1 MKNIM
6 PNFFKL
12 IAIPVVFFFITVI
25 ISSCEQQKTQLQNQK
40 KQTQQKHV
48 GYLRLPLKSAIET
61 IDPGKI
67 FDITHVEVTEQLF
80 LGLTDFEAK
89 TYNVFPQLAKSWEV
103 SKDGTVYTFHI
114 RQDVKWINGEP
125 VTAHDIVWAVQRNI
139 AQETDSPYAHT
150 LYILKNAED
159 IHYGGVAQLGVRA
172 IDDYT
177 VEFTLEKP
185 ASYFP
190 ALASLPSYRPL
201 PRKTIESYG
210 KDWILPKHIQTNG
223 PYMLTQWDKG
233 KKLILKKNPHYYK
246 ADKVNIPEVHFHIV
260 QKNALALAMYEKND
274 LDIIGGQV
282 YLQIP
287 PRKIFHIESDI
298 ILRRERQ
305 IRPDFCTEWYG
316 FNILRPPM
324 NNPLVRKA
332 IAAAIDK
339 KTLLNVAVK
348 GEAVPAKTFLRS
360 LFFYAEPDDVDPDNI
375 KPKKEI
381 GILFNPKRAKAWLA
395 KAGYPEG
402 KGFPKVVL
410 MHNSSKSHHKTAE
423 TIKTIL
429 KYHLNI
435 EIELRAFDFMPYMNM
450 LKQSNKPHIFR
461 MSWCAD
467 YPDAYHGLYE
477 LFHPSQGINW
487 VGWRSREFTKV
498 LDQAQQTSHPIERK
512 KLYHRAD
519 QILTAEEV
527 AIVPLYFSNTQ
538 FMVKPWVKGWYPMA
552 FGGQHICDWRL
563 EN

>member
-1 MKNIM
+1 M
-6 PNFFKL
+6 PNSFKFISISIVWL
-12 IAIPVVFFFITVI
+12 FIAVI
-25 ISSCEQQKTQLQNQK
+25 ISGCEQQETQNQE

-48 GYLRLPLKSAIET
+48 GYLRLPLKSAVKT

-67 FDITHVEVTEQLF
+67 FDITHVEVVEQLF

-89 TYNVFPQLAKSWEV
+89 TYNVLPKLAKSWQV
-103 SKDGTVYTFHI
+103 SKDGTVYTFQL
-114 RQDVKWINGEP
+114 RQDANWINGEP

-150 LYILKNAED
+150 LYILKNAEA
-159 IHYGGVAQLGVRA
+159 IHRGGIAQVGVRA

-177 VEFTLEKP
+177 VEFTLKKP

-233 KKLILKKNPHYYK
+233 KQLILKKNPHYYE
-246 ADKVNIPEVHFHIV
+246 ADKVNIPEVHYHIV
-260 QKNALALAMYEKND
+260 QKNPLALAMYERND
-274 LDIIGGQV
+274 LDIIGGHV

-287 PRKIFHIESDI
+287 PRKISHIESDV

-305 IRPDFCTEWYG
+305 IHPDFCTEWYG
-316 FNILRPPM
+316 FNTLRPPM

-348 GEAVPAKTFLRS
+348 GEAVPAMTFLRS
-360 LFFYAEPDDVDPDNI
+360 PFYAEPDDVEPDNV
-375 KPKKEI
+375 KRKKEI
-381 GILFNPKRAKAWLA
+381 GILFSPKRAKAWLA

-402 KGFPKVVL
+402 KGFPKVLL
-410 MHNSSKSHHKTAE
+410 MHNSSKSHHEAAE
-423 TIKTIL
+423 AIKRIL

-435 EIELRAFDFMPYMNM
+435 EIEIHAFDFMSYINM
-450 LKQSNKPHIFR
+450 LKQSNKPHMFR

-467 YPDAYHGLYE
+467 YPDAYHGLKE
-477 LFHPSQGINW
+477 LFHPNRGINW
-487 VGWRSREFTKV
+487 VGWRSREFTQV
-498 LDQAQQTSHPIERK
+498 LAQAQRTSHPIERK

-527 AIVPLYFSNTQ
+527 AIVPLYFFNAQ

-552 FGGQHICDWRL
+552 FGGQHICDWTL

>member
-1 MKNIM
+1 MKNIR
-6 PNFFKL
+6 PNFFKF
-12 IAIPVVFFFITVI
+12 ASIPIVCVFFITVI
-25 ISSCEQQKTQLQNQK
+25 ISGCFKQETQAQNQE
-40 KQTQQKHV
+40 KQTQQKHI
-48 GYLRLPLKSAIET
+48 GYLRLPLKRAVKT

-67 FDITHVEVTEQLF
+67 FDITHVEVVEQLF

-89 TYNVFPQLAKSWEV
+89 TYNVLPKLAKSWQV
-103 SKDGTVYTFHI
+103 SKDGTVYTFQL
-114 RQDVKWINGEP
+114 RQEVKWINGEP

-139 AQETDSPYAHT
+139 AKETDSPYAHA
-150 LYILKNAED
+150 LYILKNAEA
-159 IHYGGVAQLGVRA
+159 IHHGGVAQLGVRA

-177 VEFTLEKP
+177 VEFTLEQP

-210 KDWILPKHIQTNG
+210 KDWVLPKHIQTNG

-233 KKLILKKNPHYYK
+233 KRFILKKNPHYYE
-246 ADKVNIPEVHFHIV
+246 ADKVNIPEVHFYIIP
-260 QKNALALAMYEKND
+260 KNPLALAMYEKND
-274 LDIIGGQV
+274 LDIIGGQI
-282 YLQIP
+282 YLQVP
-287 PRKIFHIESDI
+287 PGEISRIKSDI
-298 ILRRERQ
+298 TLRRERK
-305 IRPDFCTEWYG
+305 IRPSFCTEWYG
-316 FNILRPPM
+316 FNTLRPPM
-324 NNPLVRKA
+324 DNPLVRKA

-348 GEAVPAKTFLRS
+348 GEAVPAMTFLRS
-360 LFFYAEPDDVDPDNI
+360 PYAEPDDVEPDNVE
-375 KPKKEI
+375 PKKDI

-402 KGFPKVVL
+402 KGFPKVLL
-410 MHNSSKSHHKTAE
+410 MHNSSKSHHEAAE
-423 TIKTIL
+423 AIKRIL

-435 EIELRAFDFMPYMNM
+435 EIEVHEFDFMSYINK
-450 LKQSNKPHIFR
+450 LRQSNKPHIFR

-477 LFHPSQGINW
+477 LFHPNRGINW
-487 VGWRSREFTKV
+487 VGWRNREFSQV
-498 LDQAQQTSHPIERK
+498 LAQAQRTSDPIERK

-527 AIVPLYFSNTQ
+527 AIVPLYFSNAQ
-538 FMVKPWVKGWYPMA
+538 FMVKPWVKGWYSMA
-552 FGGQHICDWRL
+552 LGGQHICDWTL

>member
-1 MKNIM
+1 M
-6 PNFFKL
+6 PNFFKF
-12 IAIPVVFFFITVI
+12 ISIPVVWFFIAIII
-25 ISSCEQQKTQLQNQK
+25 ISGCEQQKTQPQNK
-40 KQTQQKHV
+40 EEPIQQKHV
-48 GYLRLPLKSAIET
+48 GYLRLPLKGAIKT

-67 FDITHVEVTEQLF
+67 FDITHVEVVEQLF
-80 LGLTDFEAK
+80 LGLTAFEAK
-89 TYNVFPQLAKSWEV
+89 TYNVLPKLAKSWQV
-103 SKDGTVYTFHI
+103 NDDYTVYTFQL
-114 RQDVKWINGEP
+114 RQDANWINGEP

-139 AQETDSPYAHT
+139 AKETDSPYAHT
-150 LYILKNAED
+150 LYVLKNAEA
-159 IHYGGVAQLGVRA
+159 IHHGGVAQLGVRA

-177 VEFTLEKP
+177 VEFTLKEP
-185 ASYFP
+185 ISYFP

-233 KKLILKKNPHYYK
+233 KQLILKKNPHYYE
-246 ADKVNIPEVHFHIV
+246 ADKVNIPEVHYHIV
-260 QKNALALAMYEKND
+260 QKNPLALAMYEKND

-282 YLQIP
+282 YLQVP
-287 PRKIFHIESDI
+287 PREISRIDSDV

-316 FNILRPPM
+316 FNTLRPPM

-348 GEAVPAKTFLRS
+348 GEAVPARTFLRS
-360 LFFYAEPDDVDPDNI
+360 PYAEPDSVEPDSVEQ
-375 KPKKEI
+375 KKEI
-381 GILFNPKRAKAWLA
+381 GILFSPKRAKAWLA

-402 KGFPKVVL
+402 KGFPKLLL
-410 MHNSSKSHHKTAE
+410 MHNSSKSHHKSAE
-423 TIKTIL
+423 AIKRIL

-435 EIELRAFDFMPYMNM
+435 EMEIHTFDFMSYINM

-477 LFHPSQGINW
+477 LFHPNMGINW
-487 VGWRSREFTKV
+487 VGWRSREFTEV
-498 LDQAQQTSHPIERK
+498 LAQAQRTSHPIERK
-512 KLYHRAD
+512 MLYHRAD
-519 QILTAEEV
+519 QILTVEEV
-527 AIVPLYFSNTQ
+527 AIVPLYFSNAQ
-538 FMVKPWVKGWYPMA
+538 FRVKPWIKGWYPMA
-552 FGGQHICDWRL
+552 FGGQHICDWTL